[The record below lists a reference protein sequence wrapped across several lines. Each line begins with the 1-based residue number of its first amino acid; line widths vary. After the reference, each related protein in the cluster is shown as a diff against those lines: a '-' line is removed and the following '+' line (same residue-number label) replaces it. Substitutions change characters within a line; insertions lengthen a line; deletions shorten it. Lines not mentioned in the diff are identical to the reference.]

1 MARERIPGIDEVL
14 FPKAMVNAF
23 VVRADVLT
31 LIDTGT
37 PGGAGKLAAA
47 AARHARIERIII
59 THRHADHAGN
69 AAALARL
76 TGAEVH
82 VSPAD
87 GPYVR
92 EGREQ
97 PRPVPVTPLGQAMV
111 RYVSVALPWKLEPVP
126 DARETL
132 VDGAMIGP
140 FRVVATPGHTAGHV
154 SLLWE
159 ERRVL
164 FTADAAANITG
175 VGPHPV
181 ADDPDTAAA
190 SFRRLAT
197 LDFDAACFGHGRAI
211 AAGAAPAF
219 RTATTELAAAPA

>member
-1 MARERIPGIDEVL
+1 MVREPIPGIEEVL

-37 PGGAGKLAAA
+37 PRGAGRLAAA
-47 AARHARIERIII
+47 ASRHGAIERIIL
-59 THRHADHAGN
+59 THRHADHAGS

-87 GPYVR
+87 APYVR

-97 PRPVPVTPLGQAMV
+97 PRPVAATPLGHAMV
-111 RYVSVALPWKLEPVP
+111 LYVKAALPWQLEPVP

-140 FRVVATPGHTAGHV
+140 FRVIATPGHTAGHV

-164 FTADAAANITG
+164 FTGDAAANITA
-175 VGPHPV
+175 VGPHPA
-181 ADDPDTAAA
+181 ADDPATAAA
-190 SFRRLAT
+190 SFRRLIT
-197 LDFDAACFGHGRAI
+197 LDFDAACFGHGRAVATN
-211 AAGAAPAF
+211 AASALRAAVAEPIPAPA
-219 RTATTELAAAPA
+219 